1 MSLRRR
7 CSRLLVPLGL
17 VVAIAA
23 TAACSKG
30 GEPEAA
36 VVSTTVPSGIYPLT
50 GLPVNDPA
58 TADRPTLFVKIDN
71 EPGAFPQAGLNDADL
86 VYEEVVE
93 GNYTRLLSVFQSR
106 NADPLGPVRSVR
118 PTDPSLVAPFGGLF
132 GYSGGTD
139 RFINLLRE
147 TPGITD
153 VGVQTKAENY
163 PRRSIHAIPHNQYTS
178 TAKLYELA
186 PPGAQPPPPFSRFLR
201 QGQPFGPPGVAP
213 ATKVTVPF
221 GGITASWDWDAG
233 TGLWRRSHNGQ
244 ADVLEGGAP
253 VTATNVIVQFVPYVP
268 VPGATDTAGAQVVD
282 AQLVNQ
288 TGEAW
293 ILSQGMVFKGRWS
306 KGDLTSVISY
316 TDAGGAPLP
325 IPPGR
330 TWIELPANGTPA
342 TTA

>member
-1 MSLRRR
+1 MSSPIHLRRAV
-7 CSRLLVPLGL
+7 VPLVLALAL
-17 VVAIAA
+17 VA
-23 TAACSKG
+23 TAACSKDKD
-30 GEPEAA
+30 EATA
-36 VVSTTVPSGIYPLT
+36 AAPAASTRYPLT

-58 TADRPTLFVKIDN
+58 TASRPTLFVKIDN
-71 EPGAFPQAGLNDADL
+71 EPGAFPQVGLNDADL
-86 VYEEVVE
+86 VYEEMVE

-153 VGVQTKAENY
+153 VGVGNVPDAY
-163 PRRSIHAIPHNQYTS
+163 PRRSIHSIPHNQYTS
-178 TAKLYELA
+178 TQKLYDAGPPGIPAPPPFSPFLAPGEPFA
-186 PPGAQPPPPFSRFLR
+186 PPGA
-201 QGQPFGPPGVAP
+201 AP
-213 ATKVTVPF
+213 ATKVSVPF

-233 TGLWRRSHNGQ
+233 AGVWKRSHDGQ
-244 ADVLEGGAP
+244 PDVLEGGEP
-253 VTATNVIVQFVPYVP
+253 VTATTVIVQFVPYEP
-268 VPGATDTAGAQVVD
+268 VPGATDTVGAQVVD
-282 AQLVNQ
+282 AKLTGG

-293 ILSQGMVFKGRWS
+293 ILAQGLVFKGQWS
-306 KGDLTSVISY
+306 KPEMTSVIAY
-316 TDAGGAPLP
+316 TDAAGQSVA

-330 TWIELPANGTPA
+330 TWIELPPNGAPA